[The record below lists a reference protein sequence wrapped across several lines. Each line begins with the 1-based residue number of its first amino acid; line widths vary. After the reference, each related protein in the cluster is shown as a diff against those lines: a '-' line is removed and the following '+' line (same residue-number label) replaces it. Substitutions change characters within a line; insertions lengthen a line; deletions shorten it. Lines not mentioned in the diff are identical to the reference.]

1 MKRRTYLA
9 SLATLTASAG
19 CLGGT
24 AATNNSSPQQMQK
37 TVSVSNV
44 STEGVPEGLD
54 LNVEVSD
61 ATITESSTARVSLK
75 YMNTGENTLTLN
87 INPDALDPVSSVE
100 NRPGILL
107 FSDAYDPKQTSPGC
121 WKPKQDQFVQPGVVH
136 NYSLEPGQTATLTY
150 NVWATPKQDGCIQ
163 PGDYQLELLYG
174 SATLTVARK

>member
-19 CLGGT
+19 CLGGI

-37 TVSVSNV
+37 TVTVSNV
-44 STEGVPEGLD
+44 STKGAPEGLD
-54 LNVEVSD
+54 LNVEVGD

-75 YMNTGENTLTLN
+75 YTNTGEKTLTLN
-87 INPDALDPVSSVE
+87 INPDAPDPVPSVE
-100 NRPGILL
+100 DSPGLL
-107 FSDAYDPKQTSPGC
+107 LLSNAYNPKQTSPGC
-121 WKPKQDQFVQPGVVH
+121 WKPKPDQFVQPGVVH

-150 NVWATPKQDGCIQ
+150 DVWANPKQDGCIQ